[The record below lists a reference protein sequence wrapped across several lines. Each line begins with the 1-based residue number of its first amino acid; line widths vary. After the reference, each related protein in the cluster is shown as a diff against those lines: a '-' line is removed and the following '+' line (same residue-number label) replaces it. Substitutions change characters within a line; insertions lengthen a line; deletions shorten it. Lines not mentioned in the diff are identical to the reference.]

1 MRINIKR
8 AIGINIV
15 LVFVLAIVFFKDLQ
29 MNSPHQREA
38 LLIIFLGELA
48 YWLTIIIGLYVIK
61 RKNNL

>member
-15 LVFVLAIVFFKDLQ
+15 VIFVAAIVFFKDLQ
-29 MNSPHQREA
+29 MNSPHQRDA
-38 LLIIFLGELA
+38 LLIILLGELV